1 MAPTGVYARLK
12 ASLLGEKE
20 PELPPLNTAT
30 AIALLILYTL
40 IYVLP
45 FYISSTTRHSPSLS
59 RDAPSV
65 IRGRIRLVTISCL
78 ICSVTTFVTLSSIEH
93 GIPINSLHLMG
104 YFPVGVK
111 ETVKTV
117 GLTAILFAGPL
128 FEAGIARGAWRDWIR
143 LRGVNEV
150 ISGWIG
156 WRNYVAGP
164 LTEEILFRS
173 ASVPL
178 LLLARMS
185 STKIIFL
192 TPVIFGLAHVHHF
205 YEFRITHPHTP
216 IVAVLLRSLLQFSY
230 TTLFGGYVTFIY
242 MRTGSLLSVIL
253 IHQFCNWRGLPRFW
267 GRISAVETVIGPDV
281 GEGKR
286 NDGPA
291 KTSDDGSLGI
301 VWDVAYYLILVV
313 GAVAWEKS
321 LWSLTESASAL
332 VMF

>member
-1 MAPTGVYARLK
+1 
-12 ASLLGEKE
+12 
-20 PELPPLNTAT
+20 
-30 AIALLILYTL
+30 
-40 IYVLP
+40 
-45 FYISSTTRHSPSLS
+45 
-59 RDAPSV
+59 
-65 IRGRIRLVTISCL
+65 
-78 ICSVTTFVTLSSIEH
+78 
-93 GIPINSLHLMG
+93 MG
-104 YFPVGVK
+104 YFPIGLE
-111 ETVKTV
+111 ETVKAV

-128 FEAGIARGAWRDWIR
+128 FEAGIAEGGWRDWIC

-178 LLLARMS
+178 LLLARTS
-185 STKIIFL
+185 NTKIIFL

-216 IVAVLLRSLLQFSY
+216 VVAALLRSLLQFTY

-242 MRTGSLLSVIL
+242 VRTGSLLSVIF
-253 IHQFCNWRGLPRFW
+253 IHQFCNWRGLPRLW
-267 GRISAVETVIGPDV
+267 GRMSPVETVIGLDV
-281 GEGKR
+281 GGGKK

-291 KTSDDGSLGI
+291 KASEDGRLGI
-301 VWDVAYYLILVV
+301 AWDVAYYLILVV
-313 GAVAWEKS
+313 GAVAWHKS

-332 VMF
+332 VAF